1 MNYLEDYYR
10 GRGYSKMN
18 RIKLKLQEFIRSF
31 FDDSVVPPLL
41 FLIIGL
47 SLVVLFLKFSPLTK
61 METSSFVCFF
71 LIVLI
76 IGAII
81 LYLGV
86 VQSKTEHNDRFKKER
101 FSKQIFQ
108 ALESKLLTDTDT
120 DFDELLILFESI
132 SEIEKSDRLFDQ
144 SLDQYLDYAIAS
156 LYQPEES
163 SKQKRDIGYM
173 YVGGTLYQPEES
185 SKQKQDSVEKTR
197 NIIKQIKKYKALNL
211 KKNPNLYLPD
221 YERQLFESI
230 TVYLDDNNIDMVKEK
245 LSQLSGAVKTV
256 HESVAKN
263 TKITK
268 WSYYLAIVGLVLAV
282 LPGISQAWA
291 WLSHIFNLVK

>member
-163 SKQKRDIGYM
+163 SKQK
-173 YVGGTLYQPEES
+173 
-185 SKQKQDSVEKTR
+185 QDSVEKTR